1 VSNITQAAVIRSV
14 LPEVQERVFAGT
26 FDDEELYVALCQ
38 IVRMESET
46 RSDAECEEL
55 ADKVHTLITALIA

>member
-1 VSNITQAAVIRSV
+1 MSNITQTAVIRSV
-14 LPEVQERVFAGT
+14 LPEVYERVSAGT
-26 FDDEELYVALCQ
+26 FDDEQLYEALCV

-55 ADKVHTLITALIA
+55 ADRVHTWITAKIA